1 MMHPL
6 RKQRLQFVILIV
18 VAATVVV
25 GLVVYMLGQNANYFY
40 TPSQIAAGEAPQ
52 GVHIRAGGM
61 VVEGS
66 VQRSPDSL
74 DVQFAV
80 TDGASML
87 VIQHSGILPDLF
99 DEGEAAIA
107 AGMIDEN
114 LVLQATEVLA
124 KHDEKY
130 TPPEIADA
138 MNEAYQRKQ
147 EYKQTQKSGAQ

>member
-1 MMHPL
+1 
-6 RKQRLQFVILIV
+6 LIV

-80 TDGASML
+80 TDGASLL

-130 TPPEIADA
+130 TPPEVADA

>member
-80 TDGASML
+80 TDGASVL

-107 AGMIDEN
+107 AGMIDDN

-130 TPPEIADA
+130 TPPEVADA

>member
-1 MMHPL
+1 MHPL

-40 TPSQIAAGEAPQ
+40 TPSQIAVGEAPQ
-52 GVHIRAGGM
+52 GVQIRAGGM

-66 VQRSPDSL
+66 VQRAADSL

-80 TDGASML
+80 TDGASIL

-107 AGMIDEN
+107 AGKIDAN
-114 LVLQATEVLA
+114 RVLQATEVLA

-130 TPPEIADA
+130 TPPEVADA
-138 MNEAYQRKQ
+138 MNEVYQRKQ
-147 EYKQTQKSGAQ
+147 EYKQTQGSGAQ